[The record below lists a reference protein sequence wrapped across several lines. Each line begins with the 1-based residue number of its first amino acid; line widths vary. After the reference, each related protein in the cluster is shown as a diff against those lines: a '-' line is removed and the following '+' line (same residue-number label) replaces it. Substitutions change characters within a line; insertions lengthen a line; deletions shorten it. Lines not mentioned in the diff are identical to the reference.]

1 VSKLRELATH
11 KQINESFIFLS
22 ESSLIVSSQ
31 TNQSVSYKV
40 SIAQRIY
47 FVDAI
52 ILNVTLIKKLQAV
65 RV

>member
-1 VSKLRELATH
+1 MRALLL
-11 KQINESFIFLS
+11 FLS